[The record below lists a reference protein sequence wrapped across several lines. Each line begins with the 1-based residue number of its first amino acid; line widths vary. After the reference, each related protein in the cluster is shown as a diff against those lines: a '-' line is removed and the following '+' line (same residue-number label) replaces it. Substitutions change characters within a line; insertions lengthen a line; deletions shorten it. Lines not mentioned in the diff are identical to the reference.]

1 MMRLIPFLL
10 VLLLLVG
17 SVAAQSVE
25 EQKAAI
31 MITSYQMSPEVLM
44 PNDIGTITVTV
55 KNMDPLES
63 VKLKEASILEQELKV
78 LSTPYYNIGRLGPGE
93 SIELAFTIRAGYSE
107 GIFYPRVMV
116 EAEGAELIRYQIPV
130 KVDSTMLTLGVNKLP
145 DELYQGECA
154 TIELAVGNPR
164 SNAVASVIIR
174 TDTNEVVPTEVFLG
188 SLASSESIKAAFNF
202 TPEQQG
208 VETLTFTIAF
218 KNGDNAHATTFQVP
232 VTVTESKKSPELIL
246 TGIEVESTAGVGV
259 YKITGDINNAGLE
272 AARSVVLKIDE
283 AAGVEPRDP
292 YKTYFV
298 GLLSPDDFS
307 SFELDVKVDGN
318 VTAVPLL
325 IEYKDEEGNPFS
337 LAEQISIESQPTSDS
352 GELPASLIA
361 VLVIVSVVIV
371 GMIAYSWKKR

>member
-10 VLLLLVG
+10 VLLLVG
-17 SVAAQSVE
+17 SIAAQSVE

-31 MITSYQMSPEVLM
+31 MITSYQVSPEVLM

-55 KNMDPLES
+55 KNMDPMES
-63 VKLKEASILEQELKV
+63 VKLTEASILERELKV
-78 LSTPYYNIGRLGPGE
+78 LSTPYYNIGRLGPAE
-93 SIELAFTIRAGYSE
+93 SVELAFTIRAGYSE
-107 GIFYPRVMV
+107 GIFYPRVV
-116 EAEGAELIRYQIPV
+116 IEAEGAEIIRYQIPV
-130 KVDSTMLTLGVNKLP
+130 KVDGTVLTLGVNKLP
-145 DELYQGECA
+145 DELYQGERA
-154 TIELAVGNPR
+154 TVELVVGNPR
-164 SNAVASVIIR
+164 PNTVTGVALSTAAREVI
-174 TDTNEVVPTEVFLG
+174 PTEVFLG
-188 SLASSESIKAAFNF
+188 TLASDDSKSASFNF
-202 TPEQQG
+202 TPETLG
-208 VETLTFTIAF
+208 AETLNFAVAF

-232 VTVTESKKSPELIL
+232 LTVLASKKSAELIL
-246 TGIEVESTAGVGV
+246 TGIEVESTAGVSV

-283 AAGVEPRDP
+283 VAGVEPRDP
-292 YKTYFV
+292 YKSYFV

-337 LAEQISIESQPTSDS
+337 LTEQISIESQPTSNS
-352 GELPASLIA
+352 GEFPVSLIA
-361 VLVIVSVVIV
+361 VLVIVAVVIV

>member
-1 MMRLIPFLL
+1 MMRPLP
-10 VLLLLVG
+10 VLLLLLVLVG
-17 SVAAQSVE
+17 SVAAQSE

-31 MITSYQMSPEVLM
+31 MITSYQVSPEVLM
-44 PNDIGTITVTV
+44 PTDIGTITVTV

-63 VKLKEASILEQELKV
+63 SKLEEASLLDRELKV
-78 LSTPYYNIGRLGPGE
+78 LSNPYYNIGRLGPGE

-107 GIFYPRVMV
+107 GIFYPRVVV
-116 EAEGAELIRYQIPV
+116 EAEGAERIRYQIPV
-130 KVDSTMLTLGVNKLP
+130 KVDSTTLTLGVHKLP
-145 DELYQGECA
+145 DELYQGERA

-174 TDTNEVVPTEVFLG
+174 TDTNDVVPTEVFLG

-232 VTVTESKKSPELIL
+232 LTIRESKKSAALIL
-246 TGIEVESTAGVGV
+246 TGIEVESTTEVGV

-272 AARSVVLKIDE
+272 AARSVVLKIHE
-283 AAGVEPRDP
+283 AAGVAPRDP
-292 YKTYFV
+292 YKSYFV

-325 IEYKDEEGNPFS
+325 IEYKDEEGNLFS
-337 LAEQISIESQPTSDS
+337 LTEQISIESQPTSNPR
-352 GELPASLIA
+352 EFPVSLIA
-361 VLVIVSVVIV
+361 VLVVVAVVIC
-371 GMIAYSWKKR
+371 GIIAYSWKKR

>member
-1 MMRLIPFLL
+1 MRLTPFLL

-17 SVAAQSVE
+17 SVAAQSAE

-55 KNMDPLES
+55 KNMDPMES
-63 VKLKEASILEQELKV
+63 VKLNEASILERELKV
-78 LSTPYYNIGRLGPGE
+78 LSNPYYNIGRLGPGE
-93 SIELAFTIRAGYSE
+93 SIELAFTIRAGYPE

-116 EAEGAELIRYQIPV
+116 EAEGAEMIRYQIPV

-145 DELYQGECA
+145 DELYQGERA
-154 TIELAVGNPR
+154 TVELVVGNPR
-164 SNAVASVIIR
+164 PNTVTGVTLSTAAREVI
-174 TDTNEVVPTEVFLG
+174 PTEVFLG
-188 SLASSESIKAAFNF
+188 ALASDDSKSASFNF
-202 TPEQQG
+202 TPETLG
-208 VETLTFTIAF
+208 AETLNFAVAF

-232 VTVTESKKSPELIL
+232 LTVLASKKSAELIL

-292 YKTYFV
+292 YKSYFV

-325 IEYKDEEGNPFS
+325 IEYKDEDGNLFS
-337 LAEQISIESQPTSDS
+337 LTEQISIESQPTSNP
-352 GELPASLIA
+352 GEFPVSLIA
-361 VLVIVSVVIV
+361 VLVIVAVAIV